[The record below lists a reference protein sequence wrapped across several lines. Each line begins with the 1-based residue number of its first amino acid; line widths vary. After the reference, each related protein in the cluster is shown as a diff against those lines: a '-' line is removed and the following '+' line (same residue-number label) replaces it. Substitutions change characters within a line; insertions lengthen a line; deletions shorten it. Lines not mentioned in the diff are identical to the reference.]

1 MNKAMISL
9 DGTAIVISVPVNF
22 TRKFGRRYMIVPP
35 TEGDNIP
42 FVTTTHKDDKLLKA
56 LARAHKW
63 SQWLESG
70 KVKSVDQLAVENE
83 INPSYVSRIIRLNL
97 LAPDIKEMILDG
109 TQPKTMKLSEM
120 LKPFPDD
127 WQAQRRFFSLI
138 A

>member
-9 DGTAIVISVPVNF
+9 DGNIINICVPVNF

-35 TEGDNIP
+35 TEGEIP
-42 FVTTTHKDDKLLKA
+42 FVNQSRKDDKMLKA

-70 KVKSVDQLAVENE
+70 KVKNIDQLAVENE

-97 LAPDIKEMILDG
+97 LAPNIKEMILDG
-109 TQPKTMKLSEM
+109 TQPKTMKLTE
-120 LKPFPDD
+120 LLQPFPDNWED
-127 WQAQRRFFSLI
+127 QHRHFGI
-138 A
+138 TT

>member
-35 TEGDNIP
+35 IEGDAP
-42 FVTTTHKDDKLLKA
+42 FTAPPRRDDTLLKA

-63 SQWLESG
+63 SQWLETG
-70 KVKSVDQLAVENE
+70 KVKKIDHLAADND

-109 TQPKTMKLSEM
+109 RQPKTLKLSEM

-127 WQAQRRFFSLI
+127 WQAQRRYFGL
-138 A
+138 AA

>member
-9 DGTAIVISVPVNF
+9 DGSAIVISVPVNF

-35 TEGDNIP
+35 IEGDAP
-42 FVTTTHKDDKLLKA
+42 FTAPPRRDDTLLKA

-63 SQWLESG
+63 SQWLETG
-70 KVKSVDQLAVENE
+70 KVKKIDHLAADND

-109 TQPKTMKLSEM
+109 RQPKTLKLSEM

-127 WQAQRRFFSLI
+127 WQAQRRYFGLT

>member
-9 DGTAIVISVPVNF
+9 DGSAIVISVPVNF

-35 TEGDNIP
+35 IEGDAP
-42 FVTTTHKDDKLLKA
+42 FTAPPRRDDALLKA

-63 SQWLESG
+63 SQWLETG
-70 KVKSVDQLAVENE
+70 KVKKLDHLAADND

-109 TQPKTMKLSEM
+109 RQPKTLKLSEM

-127 WQAQRRFFSLI
+127 WQAQRRHFGLI
-138 A
+138 N

>member
-1 MNKAMISL
+1 MNKTMISL
-9 DGTAIVISVPVNF
+9 DGNAIVISVPVNF

-35 TEGDNIP
+35 TESDALFTAP
-42 FVTTTHKDDKLLKA
+42 PRKDDTLLKA

-63 SQWLESG
+63 SQWLETG
-70 KVKSVDQLAVENE
+70 KVKKLDHLAADND

-109 TQPKTMKLSEM
+109 RQPKTMKLSVM
-120 LKPFPDD
+120 LNPFPND
-127 WQAQRRFFSLI
+127 WEAQRRHFGLI

>member
-9 DGTAIVISVPVNF
+9 DGSTIVISVPVNF
-22 TRKFGRRYMIVPP
+22 TNKFGRRYMIAPSTEDDAPFTPP
-35 TEGDNIP
+35 P
-42 FVTTTHKDDKLLKA
+42 RKDDALLKA

-63 SQWLESG
+63 SQWLETG
-70 KVKSVDQLAVENE
+70 KVKKLDQLAADND

-109 TQPKTMKLSEM
+109 RQPRTLKLTEM

-127 WQAQRRFFSLI
+127 WQAQRRHFGLTS
-138 A
+138 

>member
-35 TEGDNIP
+35 IEGDTP
-42 FVTTTHKDDKLLKA
+42 FTAPPRKDDTLLKA

-63 SQWLESG
+63 SQWLETG
-70 KVKSVDQLAVENE
+70 KVKKIDHLAADND

-109 TQPKTMKLSEM
+109 RQPKTMKLSVM
-120 LKPFPDD
+120 LNPFPND
-127 WQAQRRFFSLI
+127 WEAQRRHFGLI
-138 A
+138 D

>member
-9 DGTAIVISVPVNF
+9 DGSAIVISVPVNF

-35 TEGDNIP
+35 IEGDAP
-42 FVTTTHKDDKLLKA
+42 FTAPPRRDDAQLKA

-63 SQWLESG
+63 SQWLETG
-70 KVKSVDQLAVENE
+70 KVKKIDHLAADND

-109 TQPKTMKLSEM
+109 RQPKTMKLSEM
-120 LKPFPDD
+120 LKPFPND
-127 WQAQRRFFSLI
+127 WQAQRRHFGLTD
-138 A
+138 

>member
-1 MNKAMISL
+1 MSKSMISL
-9 DGTAIVISVPVNF
+9 DGGAIVISVPVNF

-35 TEGDNIP
+35 TEGDTP
-42 FVTTTHKDDKLLKA
+42 FSAPPRKDETMLKA

-63 SQWLESG
+63 NQWLETG
-70 KVKSVDQLAVENE
+70 KVKSVDHLAMDNK

-109 TQPKTMKLSEM
+109 TQPKTLKLSEM

-127 WQAQRRFFSLI
+127 WQAQRRHFGLTG
-138 A
+138 

>member
-35 TEGDNIP
+35 IEGDAP
-42 FVTTTHKDDKLLKA
+42 FTAPPRRDDTLLKA

-63 SQWLESG
+63 SQWLETG
-70 KVKSVDQLAVENE
+70 KVKKIDHLAADND
-83 INPSYVSRIIRLNL
+83 INPSYVSRIVRLNL

-109 TQPKTMKLSEM
+109 RQPKTMKLSEM
-120 LKPFPDD
+120 LKPFPND
-127 WQAQRRFFSLI
+127 WQAQRRHFGL
-138 A
+138 AD

>member
-35 TEGDNIP
+35 IEGDAP
-42 FVTTTHKDDKLLKA
+42 FTAPPRRDDTLLKA

-63 SQWLESG
+63 SQWLETG
-70 KVKSVDQLAVENE
+70 KVKKIDHLAADND

-109 TQPKTMKLSEM
+109 RQPKTMKLSEM
-120 LKPFPDD
+120 LKPFPND
-127 WQAQRRFFSLI
+127 WQAQRRHFGLVD
-138 A
+138 

>member
-35 TEGDNIP
+35 IEGDAP
-42 FVTTTHKDDKLLKA
+42 FTAPPRRDDTLLKA

-63 SQWLESG
+63 SQWLETG
-70 KVKSVDQLAVENE
+70 KVKKIDHLAADND

-109 TQPKTMKLSEM
+109 RQPKTMKLSEM
-120 LKPFPDD
+120 LKPFPND
-127 WQAQRRFFSLI
+127 WQAQRRHFGLTD
-138 A
+138 